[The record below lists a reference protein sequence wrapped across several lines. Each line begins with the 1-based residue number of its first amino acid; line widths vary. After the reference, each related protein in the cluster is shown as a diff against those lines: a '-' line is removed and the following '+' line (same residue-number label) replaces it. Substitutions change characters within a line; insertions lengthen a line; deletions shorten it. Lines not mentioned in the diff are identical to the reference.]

1 MKLYSN
7 IPQLFSVQFKIGLY
21 NTDMSG
27 KERIKEK
34 KMLNNF
40 EDINL
45 ILDQMVDEGTI
56 EPIDD
61 PSVEVNFWDWADI
74 VGAIDDF
81 VPEEY
86 DHA

>member
-1 MKLYSN
+1 MLY
-7 IPQLFSVQFKIGLY
+7 
-21 NTDMSG
+21 D
-27 KERIKEK
+27 
-34 KMLNNF
+34 F